1 MKTFNS
7 SLAIIAF
14 ALSTTAVA
22 LPSQQQ
28 DRFFTQALDQQ
39 QSVAADGTERTAGGR
54 ALAADGSERTEYWPD
69 VWHER
74 PTLLQTKKKPA

>member
-54 ALAADGSERTEYWPD
+54 ALAADGSERTPGGQALAAD
-69 VWHER
+69 GSDRVLAR
-74 PTLLQTKKKPA
+74 RLA